1 MIKEVLDIIES
12 YLDGTYEEDTNY
24 PFYLELEK
32 EFLFDNYEEMYKENK
47 EITMV
52 LNEELPDICAA
63 VGEIDMEEFKSRLRA
78 EFIKAKQL
86 YNN

>member
-1 MIKEVLDIIES
+1 
-12 YLDGTYEEDTNY
+12 
-24 PFYLELEK
+24 
-32 EFLFDNYEEMYKENK
+32 MYKENK